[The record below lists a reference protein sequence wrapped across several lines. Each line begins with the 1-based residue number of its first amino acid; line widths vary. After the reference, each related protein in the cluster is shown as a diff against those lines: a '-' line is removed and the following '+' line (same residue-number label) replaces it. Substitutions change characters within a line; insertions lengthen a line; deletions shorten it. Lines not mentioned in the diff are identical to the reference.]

1 MRAWIV
7 CSVPLGSSL
16 RTASATIRS
25 AATSTPVVSRSKNAS
40 GRTISSERTDGG
52 VGLMFYAV
60 FFLSAHRAFIMADNF
75 FFIAGLIG
83 FREMD
88 FLAGV
93 AAFFGAALPF
103 CFAHRAFCA
112 AEILARAE
120 TLIVRRFGL
129 LAAIALFEPA
139 GRPGPRREG
148 WEPNPARAAMAC
160 SILVTSSLSCATML

>member
-1 MRAWIV
+1 MTWR
-7 CSVPLGSSL
+7 
-16 RTASATIRS
+16 RTCGARQTCA
-25 AATSTPVVSRSKNAS
+25 V
-40 GRTISSERTDGG
+40 
-52 VGLMFYAV
+52 YAV

-83 FREMD
+83 FRAVD
-88 FLAGV
+88 FLAG
-93 AAFFGAALPF
+93 AEAFLGAALPF

-120 TLIVRRFGL
+120 ALIVRRFGL